1 MDDCTTL
8 NQIIINESISEEETK
23 GNLTLSFKEWK
34 SVTKLEGE
42 HIKFLK
48 IGPTYLAWKWKESS
62 YVHFVLNITK

>member
-48 IGPTYLAWKWKESS
+48 IGPTYLA
-62 YVHFVLNITK
+62 